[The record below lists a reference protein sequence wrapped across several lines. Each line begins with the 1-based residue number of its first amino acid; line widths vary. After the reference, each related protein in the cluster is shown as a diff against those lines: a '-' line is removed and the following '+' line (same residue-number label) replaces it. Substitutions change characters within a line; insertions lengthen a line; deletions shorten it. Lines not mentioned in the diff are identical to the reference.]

1 LRSNFVKNSTTR
13 ALADLQPATLRLTMQ
28 LPDERVDVDSRACRE
43 TLLESHAAATENVT
57 EQPRASAFGRLP
69 STEKC

>member
-28 LPDERVDVDSRACRE
+28 LPDERVDVDSEPAGKRCLRVMPQLQK
-43 TLLESHAAATENVT
+43 T
-57 EQPRASAFGRLP
+57 
-69 STEKC
+69 